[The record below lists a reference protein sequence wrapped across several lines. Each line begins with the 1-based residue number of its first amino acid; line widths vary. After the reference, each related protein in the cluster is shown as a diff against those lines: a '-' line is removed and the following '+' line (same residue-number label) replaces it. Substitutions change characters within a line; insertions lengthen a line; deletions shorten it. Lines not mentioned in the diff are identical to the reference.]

1 MKKYRLVE
9 GGLAWRVVKVAK
21 PLGCLAVA
29 GAFLAVYSLASADDL
44 EMHKRMEEVS
54 RPVAVAEAEE
64 INQSVNFQKME
75 TASEEEPQADEWES
89 LGAYTITAYCPCEIC
104 CGQWAD
110 GITASGQKA
119 TEGVTIAASSKL
131 EFGTVVR
138 IDGHEYAVQDRGGA
152 ITGNRMDLYFENH
165 DDALAWG
172 VQTKEVEVKK

>member
-1 MKKYRLVE
+1 MKKYKLVE
-9 GGLAWRVVKVAK
+9 GGLAWRVVKVVK

-44 EMHKRMEEVS
+44 EMHKRMEEVN

-64 INQSVNFQKME
+64 INQSVNFQKTE
-75 TASEEEPQADEWES
+75 SEEEPQTDGWES
-89 LGAYTITAYCPCEIC
+89 LGTYTITAYCPCKTC

-110 GITASGQKA
+110 GITASGETA
-119 TEGVTIAASSKL
+119 TEGVTIAASSEL
-131 EFGTVVR
+131 DFGTVVR
-138 IDGHEYAVQDRGGA
+138 IDGHEYTVQDRGGA

-172 VQTKEVEVKK
+172 VQTKEVEVEK